1 MYQKINSNQTSNS
14 KAFKQLSLMM
24 FLTIL
29 TQVIMLIKTSV
40 VASNFGESIE
50 MDSFNFA
57 NNIGE
62 FIYSFIGA
70 GVTTVLIP
78 NLINN
83 DNRDGINIFISVL
96 YTIALVVLIF
106 VQIFKEQ
113 LVKTLSTGSNEFII
127 ITCNIMLITLITQYI
142 QSFMGTTD
150 AIFQCS
156 GKFNIPKFITLLS
169 STILVIL
176 ILFIKNITIYKYAF
190 LMLITTII
198 NVALHIYLSIKGGYN
213 FQYKLDIKN
222 KEFRDMMKIFA
233 PTVLST
239 GLYQVSLLIDSII
252 SSRLGAGNISKLS
265 YANNIMLIINTV
277 ILSNVMTYFYPKI
290 AGDVNKKNEQK
301 KLFDLSILINCIMIL
316 IVVGFILVGRNGI
329 SILYQRGKFTRSIT
343 NIVYICTLIYIIGM
357 PSNAFRDL
365 IYRYFYAKGDTI
377 TPFKNSLI
385 ISCLNIFISII
396 LSHFIGIYGII
407 LGTLI
412 TSYMS
417 LIMILRKFSQKFKIK
432 YSIKILIIENIKLI
446 LSAIITIFIINY
458 LKQMIQTINIFME
471 LLMYGL
477 FCIIVYISILYVLKS
492 KIFKIKL

>member
-40 VASNFGESIE
+40 VASNFGVSIE

-57 NNIGE
+57 NNIGV